1 MGQMNVMGV
10 DGDTK
15 HVWDVDDPA
24 SVTAASG
31 VYDLYVGKG
40 YKAFS
45 MSADGTQGEQLDA
58 FDAAAGSILFVPP
71 MVGG

>member
-1 MGQMNVMGV
+1 MGQMNVMGR

-15 HVWDVDDPA
+15 HVWDTGDPA
-24 SVTAASG
+24 SVTAASE
-31 VYDLYVGKG
+31 VFDHYVGKG
-40 YKAFS
+40 YQAFS
-45 MSADGTQGEQLDA
+45 MTADGSQGEQMDA